1 MRGMAG
7 RIRQQDIEEVK
18 RRVNIADVV
27 GEYVTLKRAGV
38 GSLKGLSPFK
48 EERTPSFHV
57 RPQLGLYHCFS
68 TGKGGDVFSFLQ
80 EMENLSFVEAV
91 ERVAQRINFEL
102 HYEEGGRSAQETSQ
116 RVRILEA
123 NRAAEAFFVG
133 RLATPEAAA
142 GRQFLADRGFDKAA
156 AEHFGVG
163 FAPEAWDALTG
174 HLRRLGF
181 TDEELSAS
189 GLVSAGQRGIYDRFR
204 GRLIWPIRDVTGQTV
219 GFGARK
225 LLETDQGP
233 KYLNTP
239 DTIVYHKSQVLYG
252 LDLARRDI
260 GKRQQ
265 VVIVEGYTDVMAA
278 HLAGVTTA
286 VATCGTAFGTE
297 HIRVIRRLLGDSS
310 GAGEVV
316 FTFDPDVAGQAAAM
330 RAFAEDQRFV
340 AQTFVAVAPDG
351 LDPCDLRSERGDEA
365 VRALIAAKKP
375 LFEFALRQVLA
386 GFNLE
391 TVEGRVAALRA
402 SAPVLEEI
410 RDPAMRPAYVREL
423 AGWLGVEPGEVTA
436 AVRVGTRS
444 TRPAHAPAAGGEPAP
459 PVPIGLAQLP
469 SDPTTRLERDALMA
483 ILQYP
488 DLVPTGRFDQVL
500 GSRFSNQTLSV
511 IRDGI
516 VGTPGPRDDPQW
528 LQNVVA
534 EVPPPYRNIVS
545 ELVMAPVPAKSRQE
559 LPSYVA
565 GVTSALLD
573 RDLLRLKAELLG
585 RLQRTDQVG
594 QPELHREI
602 QRKLLDIERDR
613 RAIRDN

>member
-1 MRGMAG
+1 MGGMAG

-80 EMENLSFVEAV
+80 EMENLTFVEAV

-102 HYEEGGRSAQETSQ
+102 HYEEGGRSSQEISQ

-123 NRAAEAFFVG
+123 NRAAETFFVG
-133 RLATPEAAA
+133 RLATPEAAI

-163 FAPEAWDALTG
+163 FAPEAWDVLTG
-174 HLRRLGF
+174 HLRKLGF

-225 LLETDQGP
+225 LLDTDQGP

-239 DTIVYHKSQVLYG
+239 DTIVYHKNQVLYG

-260 GKRQQ
+260 GKQQQ

-297 HIRVIRRLLGDSS
+297 HIKVIRRLLGDSS

-391 TVEGRVAALRA
+391 TIEGRVSALRA
-402 SAPVLEEI
+402 SAPVLEQI

-436 AVRVGTRS
+436 ALHAGNRS
-444 TRPAHAPAAGGEPAP
+444 ARPANAPAAVGEPAP
-459 PVPIGLAQLP
+459 LVPIGLAQLP
-469 SDPTTRLERDALMA
+469 ADPTTRLERDALMA

-488 DLVPTGRFDQVL
+488 DLVPAALFEQVL
-500 GSRFSNQTLSV
+500 DSRFSNQTLAV

-516 VGTPGPRDDPQW
+516 VGTPGPRDDPHW

-545 ELVMAPVPAKSRQE
+545 EMVMTPVPAKSRQE
-559 LPSYVA
+559 LA
-565 GVTSALLD
+565 RLCRR
-573 RDLLRLKAELLG
+573 RDLSIAGSGSAAPQG
-585 RLQRTDQVG
+585 RTPWSAATHRPG
-594 QPELHREI
+594 QST
-602 QRKLLDIERDR
+602 
-613 RAIRDN
+613 

>member
-260 GKRQQ
+260 GKQQQ

-365 VRALIAAKKP
+365 VRALIATKKP

-488 DLVPTGRFDQVL
+488 DLVPTERFDQVL
-500 GSRFSNQTLSV
+500 GSRFSNPTLSV

>member
-1 MRGMAG
+1 MAG

-123 NRAAEAFFVG
+123 NRTAEAFFVG

-260 GKRQQ
+260 GKQQQ

-365 VRALIAAKKP
+365 VRALIATKKP

-469 SDPTTRLERDALMA
+469 PDPTTRLERDALMA

-488 DLVPTGRFDQVL
+488 DLVPTERFDQVL

-573 RDLLRLKAELLG
+573 RDLLRIKAELLG